1 MRWGRTGRP
10 PPASLS
16 CGGADAPPPPR
27 RAGRSR
33 AEPRRAGP
41 DAAAERAGGEGSG
54 HPRRPPPAPPR
65 RRGGGRGHAPRC
77 LRPAAAGRPQHA
89 EDPATGASGAVLPPL
104 QGPAES
110 PPGHQGEIPAG
121 GVAGHL
127 RGQLGGVH
135 ALLVLLGALP
145 RPHLPDDNR
154 EWRPVLVPVWGTG
167 CDQYKKGIIS
177 GSTCKDLCE
186 ERSLHFQHCLSSS
199 PTQQVYSGLW
209 RETEVIIKCGIE
221 EAFKADSHPASVPRR
236 DVVLFD
242 KPTRGTSM
250 DEFKEMLLNFL
261 KSNLGDQPSLAALV
275 SRIIA
280 MADVNRDGKVSL
292 AEAKS
297 IWALLQLNEFLLMLS
312 LHEKEHTSKLLGHCG
327 DLYVT
332 EKIPHT
338 SLYGVDVPDFLQTL
352 LPSVVH
358 QLIHQWSA
366 PAWPRRA
373 KISIGLLEFVE
384 EIFHGTYGNFYICE
398 TSLKNVGYNDKFDFK
413 MVNLRKVATEMTIR
427 GFLKGRHCEQN
438 VDCTYGKDCM
448 ATCDKLLKQC
458 KSEVV
463 QPNLAKV
470 CGLLQDYLL
479 YGAPLELKDELQKQ
493 LRTCMTLSG
502 LASQMEV
509 HHSLVLNNLKTL
521 LWKKISNTKYS

>member
-1 MRWGRTGRP
+1 MSGAVSESWHSPNCLLGVPHVSRDTPRFQGRTGSRTARHP
-10 PPASLS
+10 LS
-16 CGGADAPPPPR
+16 CL
-27 RAGRSR
+27 S
-33 AEPRRAGP
+33 
-41 DAAAERAGGEGSG
+41 
-54 HPRRPPPAPPR
+54 
-65 RRGGGRGHAPRC
+65 
-77 LRPAAAGRPQHA
+77 
-89 EDPATGASGAVLPPL
+89 LP
-104 QGPAES
+104 S
-110 PPGHQGEIPAG
+110 PPQ
-121 GVAGHL
+121 
-127 RGQLGGVH
+127 
-135 ALLVLLGALP
+135 
-145 RPHLPDDNR
+145 
-154 EWRPVLVPVWGTG
+154 

-186 ERSLHFQHCLSSS
+186 EHSLLFQHCLSSS

-209 RETEVIIKCGIE
+209 KEKEVIIKCGIE
-221 EAFKADSHPASVPRR
+221 EALKADSNPASAPRR

-275 SRIIA
+275 SQIIT

-297 IWALLQLNEFLLMLS
+297 IWALLQLNEFLLLLS

-332 EKIPHT
+332 EKIPHS
-338 SLYGVDVPDFLQTL
+338 SLYGTDVPPFLQPL
-352 LPSVVH
+352 LPAAVQRV
-358 QLIHQWSA
+358 IHQWVA

-373 KISIGLLEFVE
+373 KIAIGLLEFVE

-398 TSLKNVGYNDKFDFK
+398 TSFRNVGYNDKYDFK
-413 MVNLRKVATEMTIR
+413 MVNLRKVATEMAIR

-438 VDCTYGKDCM
+438 VDCTYGEDCT
-448 ATCDKLLKQC
+448 ATCDKLMKQC
-458 KSEVV
+458 KGDVV

-479 YGAPLELKDELQKQ
+479 YGAPPELKDELQKQ

>member
-1 MRWGRTGRP
+1 M
-10 PPASLS
+10 
-16 CGGADAPPPPR
+16 
-27 RAGRSR
+27 
-33 AEPRRAGP
+33 
-41 DAAAERAGGEGSG
+41 
-54 HPRRPPPAPPR
+54 
-65 RRGGGRGHAPRC
+65 
-77 LRPAAAGRPQHA
+77 
-89 EDPATGASGAVLPPL
+89 
-104 QGPAES
+104 
-110 PPGHQGEIPAG
+110 
-121 GVAGHL
+121 
-127 RGQLGGVH
+127 
-135 ALLVLLGALP
+135 
-145 RPHLPDDNR
+145 
-154 EWRPVLVPVWGTG
+154 
-167 CDQYKKGIIS
+167 
-177 GSTCKDLCE
+177 
-186 ERSLHFQHCLSSS
+186 
-199 PTQQVYSGLW
+199 
-209 RETEVIIKCGIE
+209 
-221 EAFKADSHPASVPRR
+221 
-236 DVVLFD
+236 
-242 KPTRGTSM
+242 
-250 DEFKEMLLNFL
+250 
-261 KSNLGDQPSLAALV
+261 V

-338 SLYGVDVPDFLQTL
+338 SLYGVDIPPFLQSL

-358 QLIHQWSA
+358 QIIHQWFA

-373 KISIGLLEFVE
+373 KIAIGLLEFVE

-398 TSLKNVGYNDKFDFK
+398 TNLKNVGYNDKYDFK

-438 VDCTYGKDCM
+438 VDCTYGKDCT
-448 ATCDKLLKQC
+448 ATCDKLMKQC
-458 KSEVV
+458 KSDVV

-479 YGAPLELKDELQKQ
+479 YGAPLELREELQKQ

>member
-1 MRWGRTGRP
+1 MREHMMT
-10 PPASLS
+10 
-16 CGGADAPPPPR
+16 
-27 RAGRSR
+27 
-33 AEPRRAGP
+33 
-41 DAAAERAGGEGSG
+41 
-54 HPRRPPPAPPR
+54 
-65 RRGGGRGHAPRC
+65 
-77 LRPAAAGRPQHA
+77 
-89 EDPATGASGAVLPPL
+89 
-104 QGPAES
+104 
-110 PPGHQGEIPAG
+110 
-121 GVAGHL
+121 
-127 RGQLGGVH
+127 
-135 ALLVLLGALP
+135 
-145 RPHLPDDNR
+145 
-154 EWRPVLVPVWGTG
+154 
-167 CDQYKKGIIS
+167 CDQYKKGIIA

-186 ERSLHFQHCLSSS
+186 EHTLVFQQCLSSS
-199 PTQQVYSGLW
+199 PTQQVYRGRW
-209 RETEVIIKCGIE
+209 MEKEVIIKCGIE
-221 EAFKADSHPASVPRR
+221 DALKADSNPDSVSKR
-236 DVVLFD
+236 DLVLFD

-250 DEFKEMLLNFL
+250 DEFREMLLNFL
-261 KSNLGDQPSLAALV
+261 KANLGDQTSLAALV
-275 SRIIA
+275 NQIIT

-297 IWALLQLNEFLLMLS
+297 IWALLHLNEFLLMLS

-332 EKIPHT
+332 EKIPHN
-338 SLYGVDVPDFLQTL
+338 SLYGTNVPHFFQPL
-352 LPSVVH
+352 LPSAIH
-358 QLIHQWSA
+358 RIIHQWFA

-373 KISIGLLEFVE
+373 KIAIGLLEFVE

-398 TSLKNVGYNDKFDFK
+398 TSFKNVGYNDKYDFK
-413 MVNLRKVATEMTIR
+413 MVNLRRVATEMTIR

-448 ATCDKLLKQC
+448 ATCDKLMKQC
-458 KSEVV
+458 KSDMV

-479 YGAPLELKDELQKQ
+479 YGAPSDLKEELQKQ

>member
-1 MRWGRTGRP
+1 MRRIRRLVHLVLFCPLSKGLQGRLPGIKVKY
-10 PPASLS
+10 LLVVWL
-16 CGGADAPPPPR
+16 GIFV
-27 RAGRSR
+27 
-33 AEPRRAGP
+33 
-41 DAAAERAGGEGSG
+41 GSWVAYM
-54 HPRRPPPAPPR
+54 HYSSYSELC
-65 RRGGGRGHAPRC
+65 RGHVCRM
-77 LRPAAAGRPQHA
+77 
-89 EDPATGASGAVLPPL
+89 
-104 QGPAES
+104 
-110 PPGHQGEIPAG
+110 II
-121 GVAGHL
+121 
-127 RGQLGGVH
+127 
-135 ALLVLLGALP
+135 
-145 RPHLPDDNR
+145 
-154 EWRPVLVPVWGTG
+154 

-186 ERSLHFQHCLSSS
+186 ERILLFQHCLSSS
-199 PTQQVYSGLW
+199 PSQQVYRGLW
-209 RETEVIIKCGIE
+209 RDREVIIKCGIG
-221 EAFKADSHPASVPRR
+221 EALRADSRPDSVPRR

-261 KSNLGDQPSLAALV
+261 KSKLGDQPSLPALV
-275 SRIIA
+275 SRIIT
-280 MADVNRDGKVSL
+280 MADVNHDGKVSL

-297 IWALLQLNEFLLMLS
+297 IWALLQLNEFLLMFS
-312 LHEKEHTSKLLGHCG
+312 LHEKEHTAKLLGHCG

-338 SLYGVDVPDFLQTL
+338 SLYGVDVPPFLQSL
-352 LPSVVH
+352 LPSIAH
-358 QLIHQWSA
+358 QLIHQWFA

-373 KISIGLLEFVE
+373 KIAIGLLEFVE

-398 TSLKNVGYNDKFDFK
+398 SSLRNVGYNDKYDFK
-413 MVNLRKVATEMTIR
+413 MVKLRKVATEMTIR

-438 VDCTYGKDCM
+438 GDCTYGRDCT

-458 KSEVV
+458 KSDVV

-479 YGAPLELKDELQKQ
+479 YGAPLELKEELQKQ

>member
-1 MRWGRTGRP
+1 
-10 PPASLS
+10 L
-16 CGGADAPPPPR
+16 
-27 RAGRSR
+27 
-33 AEPRRAGP
+33 
-41 DAAAERAGGEGSG
+41 
-54 HPRRPPPAPPR
+54 
-65 RRGGGRGHAPRC
+65 
-77 LRPAAAGRPQHA
+77 
-89 EDPATGASGAVLPPL
+89 
-104 QGPAES
+104 
-110 PPGHQGEIPAG
+110 I
-121 GVAGHL
+121 
-127 RGQLGGVH
+127 
-135 ALLVLLGALP
+135 
-145 RPHLPDDNR
+145 
-154 EWRPVLVPVWGTG
+154 
-167 CDQYKKGIIS
+167 
-177 GSTCKDLCE
+177 
-186 ERSLHFQHCLSSS
+186 FQHCLSSS

-209 RETEVIIKCGIE
+209 RGREVIIKCSIE
-221 EAFKADSHPASVPRR
+221 EALRADNHPDSVPRR

-261 KSNLGDQPSLAALV
+261 KSNLGDQPSLAGLV

-338 SLYGVDVPDFLQTL
+338 SLYGVDVPPFLQSM
-352 LPSVVH
+352 LPSVAH
-358 QLIHQWSA
+358 QIIHQWFA
-366 PAWPRRA
+366 PAWPHRA
-373 KISIGLLEFVE
+373 KIAIGLLEFVE
-384 EIFHGTYGNFYICE
+384 EIFHGTYGSFYICE
-398 TSLKNVGYNDKFDFK
+398 ASFRNVGYNDKYDFK
-413 MVNLRKVATEMTIR
+413 MVNLRKVATELTIR

-438 VDCTYGKDCM
+438 ADCTYGEDCT
-448 ATCDKLLKQC
+448 ASCDKLLKQC
-458 KSEVV
+458 KGDVV

-479 YGAPLELKDELQKQ
+479 HGAPLELKEDLQKQ

>member
-1 MRWGRTGRP
+1 MRRIRRLVHLVLFCP
-10 PPASLS
+10 LS
-16 CGGADAPPPPR
+16 KGLQ
-27 RAGRSR
+27 SR
-33 AEPRRAGP
+33 LPGIKVKYLLVVWL
-41 DAAAERAGGEGSG
+41 GIFVGSWVAYM
-54 HPRRPPPAPPR
+54 HYSSYSELC
-65 RRGGGRGHAPRC
+65 RGHVCRM
-77 LRPAAAGRPQHA
+77 
-89 EDPATGASGAVLPPL
+89 
-104 QGPAES
+104 
-110 PPGHQGEIPAG
+110 II
-121 GVAGHL
+121 
-127 RGQLGGVH
+127 
-135 ALLVLLGALP
+135 
-145 RPHLPDDNR
+145 
-154 EWRPVLVPVWGTG
+154 

-186 ERSLHFQHCLSSS
+186 ERSLLFQRCLSSS

-221 EAFKADSHPASVPRR
+221 EALKADSHPDSVPRR

-275 SRIIA
+275 SRIIT

-312 LHEKEHTSKLLGHCG
+312 LHEKEHTSKLLGYCG

-338 SLYGVDVPDFLQTL
+338 SLYGVDVPPFLQSL

-358 QLIHQWSA
+358 QIIHQWFA

-373 KISIGLLEFVE
+373 KIAIGLLEFVE

-398 TSLKNVGYNDKFDFK
+398 TSFKNVGYNDKYDFK

-448 ATCDKLLKQC
+448 ATCDKLMKQC
-458 KSEVV
+458 KSDVV

-479 YGAPLELKDELQKQ
+479 YGAPLELKEELQKQ